1 MKCENPLAAVVR
13 NEPMLCTRCAALSG
27 CWMIHQRTNATAAQ
41 VRTVFRFTAA
51 SWKRRRL
58 HFPPVHFYPSFN
70 LARMRSR
77 PRVAL
82 PWSTSAAVCP
92 EHRGATHA
100 PSREYAGPAREVCS
114 RGRRA
119 GSSHAGAMP
128 ENALLVLI
136 VADFSP
142 DRSRICAFRLL
153 EVRRSDNIHPC
164 KACLGHGDA

>member
-1 MKCENPLAAVVR
+1 MKCENPLAAVLR

-41 VRTVFRFTAA
+41 VRTVLRFTAA

-77 PRVAL
+77 SRVAL
-82 PWSTSAAVCP
+82 PWSAV
-92 EHRGATHA
+92 RLQ
-100 PSREYAGPAREVCS
+100 YARNPGPLRMRLGESMRPLEEVCS
-114 RGRRA
+114 RGPRT
-119 GSSHAGAMP
+119 GSSHAGATP
-128 ENALLVLI
+128 GNAPLVRLA
-136 VADFSP
+136 ADFP
-142 DRSRICAFRLL
+142 LDLSRICAFRLL